1 MLYAVFLRAINVG
14 KANRIKMAELR
25 DLCEALGFRDV
36 ETYVQTGNIV
46 AEWAGEA
53 GDAATV
59 LEAALVD
66 RGLKNVPAMARTRDE
81 LAEALAALPPG
92 SYDGTILRG
101 FVTFFREPIPAPM
114 AETLASLEA
123 VVAVRERELLTL
135 LPIGQTVATD
145 PVAALSKKHRVQ
157 GTARYW
163 TVANTVL
170 EMMDRR
176 GRTPPTTR
184 GCRPAGLRRGRPPRH
199 LPPTTS
205 LCRGTSSPRR
215 QRS

>member
-1 MLYAVFLRAINVG
+1 MLPVLYAVFLRAINVG
-14 KANRIKMAELR
+14 KANRIKMADLR
-25 DLCEALGFRDV
+25 ALCESRGFSAV
-36 ETYVQTGNIV
+36 ETYVQTGNII
-46 AEWAGEA
+46 AEWEGPPEE
-53 GDAATV
+53 AATT
-59 LEAALVD
+59 LEAALVE
-66 RGLKNVPAMARTRDE
+66 RGLKNVPAMMRTRDE

-92 SYDGTILRG
+92 TYDETHLRA
-101 FVTFFREPIPAPM
+101 FVTFFHEPIPAPM

-123 VVAVRERELLTL
+123 VVAVRKRELLTL

-176 GRTPPTTR
+176 G
-184 GCRPAGLRRGRPPRH
+184 
-199 LPPTTS
+199 
-205 LCRGTSSPRR
+205 
-215 QRS
+215 